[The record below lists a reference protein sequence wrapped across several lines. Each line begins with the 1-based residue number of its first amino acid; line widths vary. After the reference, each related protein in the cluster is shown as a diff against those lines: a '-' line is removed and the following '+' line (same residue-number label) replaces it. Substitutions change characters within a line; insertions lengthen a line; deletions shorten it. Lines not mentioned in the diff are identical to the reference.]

1 MPSACV
7 DAAAHGRGDGVDRAV
22 RGDRGA
28 ASIGER
34 AVVGA
39 HCVVGDARASATTS
53 CSMPRVTLYPRC
65 VIGART
71 LVHSGAV
78 IGADGFGMAEDDGRW
93 LKIPQIGR
101 VVIGDDVEIGANT
114 TIDRGAID
122 DTVIE
127 DDVKLDNQI
136 QIGHNCV
143 IGAHTAIAGCVGIA
157 GSHAHRRATAGS
169 AARR

>member
-1 MPSACV
+1 
-7 DAAAHGRGDGVDRAV
+7 
-22 RGDRGA
+22 
-28 ASIGER
+28 
-34 AVVGA
+34 
-39 HCVVGDARASATTS
+39 
-53 CSMPRVTLYPRC
+53 MPRVTVYPRC

-78 IGADGFGMAEDDGRW
+78 IGADGFGMAEDGGRW

-136 QIGHNCV
+136 QIGAQLRDRR
-143 IGAHTAIAGCVGIA
+143 AHGDRRLRR
-157 GSHAHRRATAGS
+157 HRRHRRASVATAGS